1 MSGLPALKEDEF
13 NSFLFNAK
21 DYSLDTDFQFIY
33 ENGAI
38 YNSDC
43 VYFLK
48 SIKDSS
54 IDTIF
59 ADPPYNIK
67 KATWDNIGSIDE
79 YVNWSINWIKEA
91 SRILKDSGT
100 LYIYVVLQK
109 F

>member
-1 MSGLPALKEDEF
+1 MGGSAALKKDVF
-13 NSFLFNAK
+13 NSFFFNTK
-21 DYSLDTDFQFIY
+21 DYTLDNDFQFIY

-48 SIKDSS
+48 SIKENS

-67 KATWDNIGSIDE
+67 KASWDNIGSIDE
-79 YVNWSINWIKEA
+79 YVNWSMNWIKEA
-91 SRILKDSGT
+91 SRILKDTGT
-100 LYIYVVLQK
+100 LYICG
-109 F
+109 FTEN